1 MCNQEKQT
9 PELEIRARIARLAKA
24 EENVLKKPVS
34 GDELRVLTAVTAR
47 LDRLLARAAE
57 AEVQE
62 LHSASSR
69 LDQLLS
75 DISKGKD
82 VRTRL
87 KRRDQRERP

>member
-9 PELEIRARIARLAKA
+9 PELEIQARIARLAEA
-24 EENVLKKPVS
+24 EEKVLKKPVS

-47 LDRLLARAAE
+47 LDQLLARAAE

-62 LHSASSR
+62 LHSAASR
-69 LDQLLS
+69 LDQLLN

-82 VRTRL
+82 VRTKL
-87 KRRDQRERP
+87 KRRDPREQP